1 MQPIEMDS
9 MRLWILMTAGGVFAI
24 AGILLM
30 FRAKQ
35 EGSSARLEL
44 FGQKFEASSAGIIVF
59 LIGAAFL
66 AAPVF
71 VPERS
76 ALRPPPIEPPGKG
89 RDRAARPVRFLC
101 RSGPAYRKRSLTK
114 VSTVPI
120 RLQWVR
126 QYAGA
131 FRQTMQIGMPF
142 PPTLPREGKYSSPS
156 GLRRREV
163 AQAMCFWTASENQVG
178 DDMRLLLTKYRAPK
192 VTWLSSDQYYI
203 RVEGRR
209 ALYEI
214 SLKYQ

>member
-9 MRLWILMTAGGVFAI
+9 MRLWILMIAGGVFAI

-76 ALRPPPIEPPGKG
+76 ASSPPPIEPQGKEGTGSASGTISLPERADIQETEPNQSVHGANPIAVGQTVRGGFSSDDADWYAFPTDASKG
-89 RDRAARPVRFLC
+89 REILI
-101 RSGPAYRKRSLTK
+101 T
-114 VSTVPI
+114 
-120 RLQWVR
+120 
-126 QYAGA
+126 
-131 FRQTMQIGMPF
+131 FRVEAKG
-142 PPTLPREGKYSSPS
+142 GCPS
-156 GLRRREV
+156 YVLLDS
-163 AQAMCFWTASENQVG
+163 AENQVG
-178 DDMRLLLTKYRAPK
+178 DDMVCYYEISSTKSYM
-192 VTWLSSDQYYI
+192 VESDQYYI
-203 RVEGRR
+203 RVEGGR